1 MRSDLVF
8 DAAAHVPSRY
18 VLTMLAAKAT
28 RKLHRPNTRIQDTA
42 NDAFARICHTTR
54 SALAAAS
61 GNYRPSRSRLTGSPQ
76 KTPLSEHGSLLS
88 QRPALEDMNLSEAV
102 Y

>member
-8 DAAAHVPSRY
+8 DAAAHVPNRY

-42 NDAFARICHTTR
+42 NDAFARISHTTR
-54 SALAAAS
+54 LAPAATA
-61 GNYRPSRSRLTGSPQ
+61 GNYQPSRSRLTGSPQ
-76 KTPLSEHGSLLS
+76 RTPLSEHGSLLG
-88 QRPALEDMNLSEAV
+88 QRPALEDVNLSASV